1 MTSLKNVWVI
11 FDNIQCPAVSFRI
24 IGKDREVDDCCRSDI
39 KAIMF
44 TGDLSHDTERLFQ
57 KLVHFSNMNMRSYSS
72 RGPSSDFNDHQQA
85 VMIYSK
91 ICEAFSTASLS
102 TSSLLPLF
110 NDLQLPPSL
119 PTSSSLFKDFKLR
132 PSLLNDLEA
141 VKNTKL
147 DQDII
152 LLRKEVNE
160 VNVVLRKDLEEASAK
175 NTKLEQEII
184 LLRKEFDDAKQT
196 SLTFMNCL
204 QSRIN
209 ALETIPVAMPV
220 AVIKTV
226 GEELLY
232 DS

>member
-11 FDNIQCPAVSFRI
+11 FDNIQCPGVSFRI
-24 IGKDREVDDCCRSDI
+24 VGKDIAVGDCCRSDI

-44 TGDLSHDTERLFQ
+44 TGDLSHDIGSLFQ
-57 KLVHFSNMNMRSYSS
+57 KLVHFSNMNMRGGCS
-72 RGPSSDFNDHQQA
+72 RGPSCDFNDHQQA
-85 VMIYSK
+85 VMIHSK
-91 ICEAFSTASLS
+91 ICEAVSTAYLS
-102 TSSLLPLF
+102 TSSLF
-110 NDLQLPPSL
+110 NDLQLRPSL
-119 PTSSSLFKDFKLR
+119 P
-132 PSLLNDLEA
+132 NDLKA

-147 DQDII
+147 EQDII

-184 LLRKEFDDAKQT
+184 VLRKEFDDAKQT

-209 ALETIPVAMPV
+209 ALESIPCAMPV

>member
-1 MTSLKNVWVI
+1 MAHLKDVWVI
-11 FDNIQCPAVSFRI
+11 LDNTKGPEKSYEEYGKSFRI
-24 IGKDREVDDCCRSDI
+24 VLNIDADDCVRGDI
-39 KAIMF
+39 NAIMLSGIPTVDHKLIF
-44 TGDLSHDTERLFQ
+44 T
-57 KLVHFSNMNMRSYSS
+57 KLLGFNYLNMGGKLGGSFMVSEVSEPVKHTCHHRAIYLLKCINKHSSIRRMLYS
-72 RGPSSDFNDHQQA
+72 QA
-85 VMIYSK
+85 IQLK
-91 ICEAFSTASLS
+91 NEAI
-102 TSSLLPLF
+102 
-110 NDLQLPPSL
+110 Q
-119 PTSSSLFKDFKLR
+119 
-132 PSLLNDLEA
+132 
-141 VKNTKL
+141 NTKL
-147 DQDII
+147 KNEPIQNTKLEQDNI

>member
-11 FDNIQCPAVSFRI
+11 FDNMQCPGVSFRI
-24 IGKDREVDDCCRSDI
+24 VGKDREVDDCCRSDI

-91 ICEAFSTASLS
+91 ICEAFST
-102 TSSLLPLF
+102 SS
-110 NDLQLPPSL
+110 PSL
-119 PTSSSLFKDFKLR
+119 FSPRSSLFKDLKLR
-132 PSLLNDLEA
+132 QSLPNDLEA

-147 DQDII
+147 EQDII
-152 LLRKEVNE
+152 LLRKELNE

>member
-1 MTSLKNVWVI
+1 MSIRFLPYTSKYKHDGMKIYHPMPSVGGMNISYRISNHATQLEQIIVPINDGEWKQLHHIIMDPQDVYLNERKRIFILEDFTNIIQQMTNHFTASIWKTVKACPLLTIRELLWLK
-11 FDNIQCPAVSFRI
+11 
-24 IGKDREVDDCCRSDI
+24 VDDVD
-39 KAIMF
+39 
-44 TGDLSHDTERLFQ
+44 
-57 KLVHFSNMNMRSYSS
+57 S
-72 RGPSSDFNDHQQA
+72 RVDHVEKMLIQLMEDNSQ
-85 VMIYSK
+85 
-91 ICEAFSTASLS
+91 EACA
-102 TSSLLPLF
+102 
-110 NDLQLPPSL
+110 
-119 PTSSSLFKDFKLR
+119 
-132 PSLLNDLEA
+132 
-141 VKNTKL
+141 KNTKL
-147 DQDII
+147 KQYLFIF
-152 LLRKEVNE
+152 EA
-160 VNVVLRKDLEEASAK
+160 NVVLRKDLEEASAK

>member
-1 MTSLKNVWVI
+1 MTCLKNVWVI
-11 FDNIQCPAVSFRI
+11 FDNIQCPVVSFRI
-24 IGKDREVDDCCRSDI
+24 VGKDRDVDDCCRSDI

-44 TGDLSHDTERLFQ
+44 TGNLSHDIERLFQ
-57 KLVHFSNMNMRSYSS
+57 KLVHFSNMNMRSGSS

-85 VMIYSK
+85 VMIQSK
-91 ICEAFSTASLS
+91 ICEAFSMSSLS
-102 TSSLLPLF
+102 TSLF
-110 NDLQLPPSL
+110 SPQ
-119 PTSSSLFKDFKLR
+119 SSLFKDFKLR
-132 PSLLNDLEA
+132 TSLPNDLEA

-209 ALETIPVAMPV
+209 ALESIPVAIPV